1 MTEEEKKK
9 QKCVDLRG
17 KQHQQHYRVI
27 GESRVAGTLH
37 DKEMVKGNR
46 DPPNIKLK
54 RVLNLTCFNH

>member
-1 MTEEEKKK
+1 M
-9 QKCVDLRG
+9 DLRG

-54 RVLNLTCFNH
+54 RVLNLKYNKNVDIQECLKR